1 MMFNA
6 NSMVVSDINTRE
18 HRQNK
23 KREGIQKMRPIKR
36 NHWGISLLQYQR
48 RPSNLASWRMHHN
61 AETAQN
67 ENGPVQLPIR
77 RLFFL

>member
-1 MMFNA
+1 MLNA
-6 NSMVVSDINTRE
+6 TSMVISDINTRE
-18 HRQNK
+18 NRQNK

-36 NHWGISLLQYQR
+36 NHWGISLLQYPR
-48 RPSNLASWRMHHN
+48 RPSNVASRLMHLN

-77 RLFFL
+77 RFYL